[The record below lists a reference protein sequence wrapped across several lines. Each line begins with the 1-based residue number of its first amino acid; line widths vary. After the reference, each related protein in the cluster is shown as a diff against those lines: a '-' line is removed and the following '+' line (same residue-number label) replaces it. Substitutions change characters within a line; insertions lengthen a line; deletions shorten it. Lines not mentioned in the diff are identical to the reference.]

1 MDTCAHN
8 VGRVAK
14 GRRAAGRGLASARGL
29 AVALVVAA
37 GSLGAS
43 GCGRKDVALGVGDD
57 YTTKLRRS
65 DLTTPELTEA
75 YGWSEGELQAVMNTA
90 KPDNCIDGMG
100 APIPC
105 YEFSQFDCRWLAVAV
120 DDPGMAVVRATG
132 TRDYMMICVAPD
144 GVTAFGSDDFD
155 TNACVNQGQCD
166 PGLLL
171 DGAGTWTC
179 FFTVSPYDTVFYD
192 PNDPVGGQITVQVTA
207 S

>member
-1 MDTCAHN
+1 MHTRAH
-8 VGRVAK
+8 
-14 GRRAAGRGLASARGL
+14 RRRPAARALWAAAALAAG
-29 AVALVVAA
+29 ALPAA
-37 GSLGAS
+37 GTG
-43 GCGRKDVALGVGDD
+43 GCGRKAVELGVGDD
-57 YTTKLRRS
+57 FTTKLRRS
-65 DLTTPELTEA
+65 DMTTPELTEA
-75 YGWSEGELQAVMNTA
+75 YGWSEGELQGVMNTA
-90 KPDNCIDGMG
+90 KPDNCVDAMSQ
-100 APIPC
+100 PIPC
-105 YEFSQFDCRWLAVAV
+105 YEFSRFDCRWLAVAV

-144 GVTAFGSDDFD
+144 GVTTFGNDDFD
-155 TNACVNQGQCD
+155 TNACVNNGECD